1 MRRTEVDAI
10 KLRETFMDRESR
22 RKTKLKWKWPERL
35 VEAGSCEAV
44 MYTSD
49 KWREEGDFVDYKH
62 VAEGPQ
68 VLYVREG
75 FLRDYDGNDL
85 ESCGEVVELVHEMPD
100 TIAMLAPILGIQC
113 RLYEQDEDGES
124 YLPNG
129 DENLY
134 QIDISGAKLGA
145 AKHPETGETFLV
157 VYTESGGVLC
167 MITGTKL
174 DVLKDGIVG

>member
-1 MRRTEVDAI
+1 MRRTEIDAV
-10 KLRETFMDRESR
+10 KLRETFMDREAK
-22 RKTKLKWKWPERL
+22 RKTKLKWKWPSHL
-35 VEAGSCEAV
+35 IEAGSCEAV

-49 KWREEGDFVDYKH
+49 KWRDDGDYVDYKH

-68 VLYVREG
+68 TLYVKEG
-75 FLRDYDGNDL
+75 FLRDYDGEEMELYGDT
-85 ESCGEVVELVHEMPD
+85 VELSGEMPD
-100 TIAMLAPILGIQC
+100 TIAMLAPILGLQC
-113 RLYEQDEDGES
+113 RLLDEDEDGEV

-134 QIDISGAKLGA
+134 QIPIAGAKLGA
-145 AKHPETGETFLV
+145 GKHPETAATFLV